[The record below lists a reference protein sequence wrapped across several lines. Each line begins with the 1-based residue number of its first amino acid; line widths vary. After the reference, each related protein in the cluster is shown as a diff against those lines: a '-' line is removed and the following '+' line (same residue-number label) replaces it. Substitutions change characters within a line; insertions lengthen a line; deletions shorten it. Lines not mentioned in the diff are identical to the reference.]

1 VGDSFDR
8 TIDNVFEQMGNDISV
23 YLDRPHRVSRLV
35 EVAESVPGVVGAE
48 VWGYQWATFPLAS
61 GEEHQVALVGVPHGS
76 VMFDPQIVSGRYL
89 LPDDGRAVLVN
100 QRLAEEEGIQVGDE
114 LELTIGQKESTWTVV
129 GLSLSINSF
138 SDDFFVPFGAL
149 AQETGTVDR
158 GTQVQVLSERHD
170 VESHRRLREALRDAY
185 TARRIKVTGFWSAAE
200 GREENRTMFST
211 MIYTLMSMAVL
222 TAAVGGIGLMSTM
235 STNVVERRREVGVMR
250 AIGAPSLAIAFVFV
264 GEGVLLGVLS
274 WLLAVPLSIPG
285 ARLFSEVIGNAVI
298 HFPLDFAYS
307 VDGVLLWLAI
317 VVVLSALASLWPS
330 LQATKVSV
338 REALA
343 YE

>member
-1 VGDSFDR
+1 
-8 TIDNVFEQMGNDISV
+8 
-23 YLDRPHRVSRLV
+23 
-35 EVAESVPGVVGAE
+35 VVGAE
-48 VWGYQWATFPLAS
+48 VWGYQGATFPLAS
-61 GEEHQVALVGVPHGS
+61 GEEHQVALIGVPYGS
-76 VMFDPQIVSGRYL
+76 VMFDPQIVSRRYL
-89 LPDDGRAVLVN
+89 SPEDGRAVLVN
-100 QRLAEEEGIQVGDE
+100 QRLAEEEGIQIGDD
-114 LELTIGQKESTWTVV
+114 LELTIGQEESMWTVV

-138 SDDFFVPFGAL
+138 SDDFFVPFDAL

-185 TARRIKVTGFWSAAE
+185 TARRIKVTSFWSAAE
-200 GREENRTMFST
+200 GREQNRTMFST

-222 TAAVGGIGLMSTM
+222 TAAVGSIGLMSTM

-274 WLLAVPLSIPG
+274 WLLAVPLSIPS